1 MFYPGK
7 ACLNSLLLDKINVL
21 DFDVLF
27 RVIVGVGVDF
37 FDLSDNVHAVR
48 YFAEVGV
55 FPIEERC
62 GFGGNDEELRAIGI
76 WSRVCHGNGSFDKF
90 V

>member
-55 FPIEERC
+55 FPIKQRC
-62 GFGGNDEELRAIGI
+62 
-76 WSRVCHGNGSFDKF
+76 
-90 V
+90 